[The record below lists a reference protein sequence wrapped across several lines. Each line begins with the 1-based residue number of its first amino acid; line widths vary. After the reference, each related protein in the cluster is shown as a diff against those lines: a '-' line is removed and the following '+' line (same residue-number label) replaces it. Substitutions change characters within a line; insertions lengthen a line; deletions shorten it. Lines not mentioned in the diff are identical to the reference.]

1 MSVESTK
8 VTTVARKP
16 GRERP
21 ARGAGSIDARARWLT
36 AALFAAFIL
45 LWELLADIGLVDP
58 KSASRPTA
66 VLGALG
72 ALFTGSDGGAAQAI
86 GDTAYV
92 LLVAFL
98 ISVVIGLPLGLAVA
112 LNSTIRAAYLPIV
125 MYLLGMPK
133 AVFLPLF
140 VLFFG
145 LGNGSAIA
153 FGVVLACLQIAVNI
167 VGGIDSVEHRFFN
180 VADAF
185 GASAWD
191 RFWHVILPGAAP
203 GIFAGLWHGIRNAFV
218 GILIAQMF
226 VSNVG
231 IGYLVKLDINNLR
244 IDDAMALIVLAA
256 AAVIIVGSLWELGER
271 RITRWRSALRR

>member
-1 MSVESTK
+1 M
-8 VTTVARKP
+8 AQQP

-21 ARGAGSIDARARWLT
+21 ASRSRVIERQARWLT
-36 AALFAAFIL
+36 AALFAAFIA
-45 LWELLADIGLVDP
+45 LWELLADVGLVDP
-58 KSASRPTA
+58 KSASRPSG

-72 ALFTGSDGGAAQAI
+72 TLFSGGDSDAFAAI

-92 LLVAFL
+92 LVVTFL
-98 ISVVIGLPLGLAVA
+98 ISVAIGLPLGLAVA
-112 LNSTIRAAYLPIV
+112 LNSTVRAAYLPVV

-153 FGVVLACLQIAVNI
+153 FGAVLACLQIAVN
-167 VGGIDSVEHRFFN
+167 VMGGIESVERRFFN

-185 GASAWD
+185 GASGWS
-191 RFWHVILPGAAP
+191 RFSHVILPGAAP

-271 RITRWRSALRR
+271 RIMRWRSAVRE